1 MRRFRQQIPDKEAKE
16 ILSRNT
22 NGVLALVDPEGKPYG
37 VPMSFIFDGQDSIY
51 FHCALE
57 GRKLD
62 CIKNSPFGCF
72 TVINKDEISP
82 ERFTTYFESV
92 IAEGKIDILKDREEI
107 VDSLRRLSNKYSPG
121 LECEAE
127 IERGLNRV
135 IILRLKI
142 ESLTGKEAIELTKRR
157 GDSYKVNHN

>member
-72 TVINKDEISP
+72 TVINKDEIIP

-107 VDSLRRLSNKYSPG
+107 IDSLRRLSNKYSPG

-157 GDSYKVNHN
+157 GEFI